1 MPFQTVL
8 QKVARTMENN
18 IAQPEDIPV
27 FKSKVPLFGFV
38 VSMKLLNLSESQ
50 SSQIKRGLRT
60 TAWDDNERKWTQ
72 NALLTVNTQ

>member
-8 QKVARTMENN
+8 QKVARTTET
-18 IAQPEDIPV
+18 AQLEDIPV
-27 FKSKVPLFGFV
+27 FKSKVPPFGFL

-60 TAWDDNERKWTQ
+60 PAWDDNERQWTQ

>member
-8 QKVARTMENN
+8 QKAARMENN

-27 FKSKVPLFGFV
+27 FKSKVPPFGFV

-50 SSQIKRGLRT
+50 SSQVKRGLRT
-60 TAWDDNERKWTQ
+60 PAWDDHERQWTQ
-72 NALLTVNTQ
+72 NGLLTLNTK

>member
-60 TAWDDNERKWTQ
+60 PAWDDNERQWTQ

>member
-18 IAQPEDIPV
+18 IAQPEDISV

-38 VSMKLLNLSESQ
+38 VSMKILNLSESQ
-50 SSQIKRGLRT
+50 SSQIKRRLRT
-60 TAWDDNERKWTQ
+60 PAWDDNERQWTQ

>member
-8 QKVARTMENN
+8 QNVARTTE
-18 IAQPEDIPV
+18 IAQLEDIPV
-27 FKSKVPLFGFV
+27 FKSKVPPFGFL

-60 TAWDDNERKWTQ
+60 PAWDDNERQWTQ
-72 NALLTVNTQ
+72 ILAQG

>member
-38 VSMKLLNLSESQ
+38 VSMKLLNLSESP

-60 TAWDDNERKWTQ
+60 PAWDDNERQWTQ

>member
-8 QKVARTMENN
+8 QKVARTTE
-18 IAQPEDIPV
+18 IAQLEDTPV
-27 FKSKVPLFGFV
+27 FKSKVPPFGFL

-50 SSQIKRGLRT
+50 SSHIKRGLRT
-60 TAWDDNERKWTQ
+60 PAWDDNERQWMQ